1 MSFDTGGPRPHT
13 RITNASAEP
22 DWVERT
28 DVSEEVEASGVV
40 VRTHSVAAM
49 DLTVFI
55 AQQIHTMNPSLP
67 HATAVVV
74 ANGMIIE
81 VGTRESVQP
90 WLDSHPHRIDETFA
104 DKVLLPGFID
114 PHLHPSMA
122 ALLMPMHFITALP
135 WRLPD
140 RTVAAVQG
148 HQEYLDRLA
157 EIEASISDPGEPL
170 MTWGYH
176 NLWHGELHRHM
187 LNAISP
193 TRPIVVW
200 QRSFH
205 EIFMNDAAIAYVGLD
220 EARLE
225 AHPQVDVAAGRFFE
239 SGQMMAAGQMT
250 GYLTETARFAH
261 GLEITKQAIHAGG
274 HTTIGDLTG
283 SYFDTDDEWDSLCA
297 VLDTDDTPF
306 RVQMIPMGTRKMG
319 GPGHTAALAHVQQRA
334 ERSTEKLFYRKHVK
348 LFADGGFFAQAMQVQ
363 PPGFIDG
370 HHGEW
375 MFAPEQ
381 VEELARIYWNDGYQI
396 HVHCTGDMGVQL
408 AIDVL
413 EKLQWERPRFDHR
426 FTIEH
431 FGLSTPEQVQKLAAL
446 GAIVSANIYYVHEL
460 GEKYWA
466 ESVGHERAS
475 QMARLGTLARH
486 GVITALH
493 SDFTMAPAEPLV
505 SAWVAVN
512 RIGEQGAVLGP
523 EERISVHQA
532 MKAITIDAAFVLGM
546 EHEIGSIRSGKKADF
561 TVLKSDPYEVDPA
574 SLNNIAIWGT
584 VFEGQLFP
592 LDGQI

>member
-1 MSFDTGGPRPHT
+1 
-13 RITNASAEP
+13 
-22 DWVERT
+22 
-28 DVSEEVEASGVV
+28 
-40 VRTHSVAAM
+40 M
-49 DLTVFI
+49 DLTVYI
-55 AQQIHTMNPSLP
+55 ADRIHTMNPSMPL
-67 HATAVVV
+67 ATAVVV
-74 ANGMIIE
+74 ADGNIVE
-81 VGTRESVQP
+81 VGTLESVQP
-90 WLDSHPHRIDETFA
+90 WLDAHPHRIDQTFA
-104 DKVLLPGFID
+104 DKVLMPGFID

-122 ALLMPMHFITALP
+122 ALLMPMHFITALE

-140 RTVAAVQG
+140 RTVTAVQG
-148 HQEYLDRLA
+148 HQNYLDELA
-157 EIEASISDPGEPL
+157 RVESTLTDPDEPL
-170 MTWGYH
+170 LTWGYH
-176 NLWHGELHRHM
+176 TLWHGDLRREV

-193 TRPIVVW
+193 TRPIFVW

-205 EIFMNDAAIAYVGLD
+205 EIYMNDAAIAFSGLD
-220 EARLE
+220 TSRLE
-225 AHPQVDVAAGRFFE
+225 HHPHIDLDAGRFSESGMMVAAGAMSSF
-239 SGQMMAAGQMT
+239 
-250 GYLTETARFAH
+250 LTEPKRFAL
-261 GLEITKQAIHAGG
+261 GLNITKQAIHAGG

-283 SYFDTDDEWDSLCA
+283 TYFDTDDEWDSLRS

-319 GPGHTAALAHVQQRA
+319 GDHTEALAHVQERA
-334 ERSTEKLFYRKHVK
+334 TRGTEKLFYRKHVK
-348 LFADGGFFAQAMQVQ
+348 LFTDGGFFAQAMQMR

-370 HHGEW
+370 HSGAW

-381 VEELARIYWNDGYQI
+381 FEELARMYWNAGYQI

-408 AIDVL
+408 AVDVL

-460 GEKYWA
+460 GEKYWT

-475 QMARLGTLARH
+475 QMARLGTLAAH

-512 RIGEQGAVLGP
+512 RIGEQGAVMGP

-532 MKAITIDAAFVLGM
+532 LRAITIDAAFVLGM
-546 EHEIGSIRSGKKADF
+546 EDEVGSIRAGKKADF
-561 TVLKSDPYEVDPA
+561 TVLETDPYEIDPHD
-574 SLNNIAIWGT
+574 LKDITIWGT
-584 VFEGQLFP
+584 VFEGEPFP
-592 LDGQI
+592 LASASLDR